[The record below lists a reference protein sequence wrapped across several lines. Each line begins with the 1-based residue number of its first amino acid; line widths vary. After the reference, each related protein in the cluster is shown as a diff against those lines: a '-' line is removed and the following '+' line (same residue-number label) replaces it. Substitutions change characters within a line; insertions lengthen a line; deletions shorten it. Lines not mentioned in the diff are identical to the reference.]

1 MTGSNHVDT
10 HNITS
15 ILAIQDA
22 FRYVELQPIPS
33 TLEVKLRPEF
43 SFDETNLRDV
53 VLQLAMQLCLMGNKQ
68 LASKLEK
75 LSVSELIDTLFI
87 EFGVLASVAGTD
99 KAQAKS
105 LQKLKKLIH
114 ALAILSQVD
123 LKKPEAK
130 RIVNLTKLL
139 ARRDNNSKEAKALKI
154 KLAFNHTEEEGKKE
168 GKKLTDLEK
177 LIVQDSQALEPFLN
191 KVSDEEKEKL
201 TQEYAVVSNI
211 EPITGKDTITGK
223 DKRTERKKIK
233 SRINKFSLVIS
244 LIVGLG
250 EGLMAAVF
258 ASSLLAAWP
267 FVLVLLAVGIPAA
280 LCNYFLFRGAS
291 FSVLK
296 EIRFKKLSDSPL
308 TRKLKNF
315 STLFS
320 SAAGLSYGFI
330 SFSTALMAF
339 GHLLF
344 GLTMIAALSTPPVA
358 LIILAAVVAVVTT
371 IAIATLYDHTIR
383 GLISKFNLEKL
394 KDDFFAF
401 IKLTEFKA
409 LTTLS
414 EKCGHVA
421 MVVARIMLR
430 VLFNIPALVL
440 CALVVVPVTLL
451 ARNHMATIFKTT
463 FRVSNDLS
471 NKLAT
476 VITVVMG
483 AVVNGYFYASSVLLT
498 ANLLKKAVAAV
509 LHPIDTFFQI
519 KESCAAFFKQ
529 NNQQKTA
536 NVFNGAKRA
545 AFFACVTINGSA
557 QGMGIASVVPR
568 GDRELHD
575 AVLFSGGA
583 ASSGANGNAGANA
596 MKGVASV
603 VSKPVAIS
611 KNPTS
616 FFNSMPRK
624 LVEETEFYGI
634 ALKS

>member
-1 MTGSNHVDT
+1 MTELKHVDT
-10 HNITS
+10 QNITT

-22 FRYVELQPIPS
+22 FGYVESQPISS

-53 VLQLAMQLCLMGNKQ
+53 ALQLAMQLSLMGDNKAISIMRQSQTPLTDLNIIIKNIATEAKIEEQ
-68 LASKLEK
+68 L
-75 LSVSELIDTLFI
+75 
-87 EFGVLASVAGTD
+87 
-99 KAQAKS
+99 KALK
-105 LQKLKKLIH
+105 KLKKLAR
-114 ALAILSQVD
+114 ALARLLHVD
-123 LKKPEAK
+123 PTTIASIAPKKTTTPEIRTK
-130 RIVNLTKLL
+130 RKL
-139 ARRDNNSKEAKALKI
+139 
-154 KLAFNHTEEEGKKE
+154 H
-168 GKKLTDLEK
+168 
-177 LIVQDSQALEPFLN
+177 
-191 KVSDEEKEKL
+191 
-201 TQEYAVVSNI
+201 
-211 EPITGKDTITGK
+211 
-223 DKRTERKKIK
+223 K

-258 ASSLLAAWP
+258 ASTLLVAWP

-308 TRKLKNF
+308 TRRLKNF

-344 GLTMIAALSTPPVA
+344 GLTMIAALATPPVA

-371 IAIATLYDHTIR
+371 IAIATLYDHSIR

-394 KDDFFAF
+394 KEDFFGF
-401 IKLTEFKA
+401 IKLKEFKA

-451 ARNHMATIFKTT
+451 ARNHMAAIFQTT
-463 FRVSNDLS
+463 FRVSNALS
-471 NKLAT
+471 NTLAT
-476 VITVVMG
+476 VITVAMG

-545 AFFACVTINGSA
+545 AFFGCVTINGSA
-557 QGMGIASVVPR
+557 QGMGIASVVSPR
-568 GDRELHD
+568 DHLLHD
-575 AVLFSGGA
+575 AVQFAGGA

-603 VSKPVAIS
+603 VSKSELVAIS
-611 KNPTS
+611 KNSTS
-616 FFNSMPRK
+616 FFNSIPRK
-624 LVEETEFYGI
+624 HVDETEFCGI